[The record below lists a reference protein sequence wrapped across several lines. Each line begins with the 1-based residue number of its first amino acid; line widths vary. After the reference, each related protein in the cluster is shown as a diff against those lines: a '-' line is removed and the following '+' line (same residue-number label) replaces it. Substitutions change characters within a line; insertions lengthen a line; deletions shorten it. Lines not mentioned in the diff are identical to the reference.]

1 MSAKVT
7 KALKCKSFI
16 WSDLHVKCMSLEAF
30 INAALNELS
39 TVSVDNSVHETLR
52 TSAAPVF

>member
-1 MSAKVT
+1 
-7 KALKCKSFI
+7 
-16 WSDLHVKCMSLEAF
+16 MSLEAF